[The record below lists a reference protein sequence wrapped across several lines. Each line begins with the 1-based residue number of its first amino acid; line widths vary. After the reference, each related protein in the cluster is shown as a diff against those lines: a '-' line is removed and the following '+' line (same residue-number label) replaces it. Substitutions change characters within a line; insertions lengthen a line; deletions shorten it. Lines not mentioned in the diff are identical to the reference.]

1 MKKLIALLL
10 VLCLAFAG
18 LVGYLNFSESSP
30 AVPEATPVPDAPEA
44 TAPSADEEIDLD
56 AVDAEAEPITVRSLD
71 YDAIYA
77 LHAPD
82 EVVLTVDGRDVTWDR
97 YFYML
102 FSQSQQI
109 TNYFQGMA
117 AYYGLAL
124 DWQDEYAEGL
134 TYADSVVS
142 EAEDSLAQLYAI
154 EGFAQANGVA
164 LTEENLAALDEQ
176 LLADS
181 KAICGEDATEEDFA
195 AYLADIYM
203 TPDLYRWICND
214 NLLYQQNYIQLYGE
228 NGELFDEEVA
238 MAFLTD
244 NGYLSA
250 SHILFMTIDPA
261 TGEALGEDEKLGKR
275 NNAEAVAAE
284 LQAIEDSEELLA
296 RFAALKEELCE
307 DTGKVAYPDGY
318 TFTPGT
324 MVAEFEDTVKALRD
338 YEVSDVIETG
348 YGYHVIMRLP
358 LSIDAV
364 IEFSSDG
371 VTPMTARRIA
381 SNEEYGARL
390 QAYYDDIRVE
400 YAEGFEPVNLLDYV
414 IQ

>member
-228 NGELFDEEVA
+228 NGELFDEEAA